1 MKMFQKLAIVAML
14 GAGLMVSGTSF
25 GQTVGDSL
33 QITAFC
39 VGVNLDFI
47 KSFTARVVA
56 GGMEEYRKVLAS
68 IDVPCFDIRMHPI
81 EAITVVLTERLW
93 DFDLPEGEKLTM
105 WTATDST
112 GVIGYVWLPR
122 N

>member
-68 IDVPCFDIRMHPI
+68 IDVPCFDIR
-81 EAITVVLTERLW
+81 
-93 DFDLPEGEKLTM
+93 DLPEGEKLTM